1 MAKAVTQRVFEQIQ
15 THKHILIHLLS
26 QTPFIYQSTVLEAK
40 KHGAPINIMRFVST
54 TDLAIGCIFT
64 FRIHETCPTRT
75 SCLPN
80 LLPLLRLLSLIDTA
94 PSSLIQH
101 ICYADE
107 HNPVFTITTTDEK
120 ATGQVKSK
128 QASISQA
135 SSFRNYPIIDT
146 EQAAGAEAHNFKF
159 RFRLPTQLYRIAS
172 DYDARGR
179 DRDTP
184 DDRSGILRPR
194 IRPGSASEAAR
205 TDGKGPTQRHK
216 GTVLEDDR

>member
-94 PSSLIQH
+94 PSSFIQH

-107 HNPVFTITTTDEK
+107 HNSRSRRPMKMRRGRSNPNKPRSRKRQASGITRLSIPNKQLELKPTTSNSAFGFQHNSTVSPVTTTHEGEI
-120 ATGQVKSK
+120 AT
-128 QASISQA
+128 
-135 SSFRNYPIIDT
+135 
-146 EQAAGAEAHNFKF
+146 
-159 RFRLPTQLYRIAS
+159 LPTTGLGYFDRGSGQEAPQKLQGQMEKDQLNGIKE
-172 DYDARGR
+172 
-179 DRDTP
+179 
-184 DDRSGILRPR
+184 RS
-194 IRPGSASEAAR
+194 
-205 TDGKGPTQRHK
+205 
-216 GTVLEDDR
+216 